1 MWQEAHQDRSGRPRF
16 SDLGPVAAISGG
28 ERTEIVLGWRG
39 AYWCRELLS
48 GGSLITVASRE
59 LDRLRRWEGAGG
71 GWQVLTRGPDWVE
84 VALLSCTLGEEMD
97 RLRSSDPDVLE
108 YVHAAGTGAD
118 STPTA

>member
-1 MWQEAHQDRSGRPRF
+1 MSR
-16 SDLGPVAAISGG
+16 
-28 ERTEIVLGWRG
+28 
-39 AYWCRELLS
+39 
-48 GGSLITVASRE
+48 GSLIGMSLGD

-108 YVHAAGTGAD
+108 YVHAADTGAD